1 MFIHSCQVVLTFIII
16 RWNGFSVVL
25 DVIFFAHNLR
35 MFRYFFSFQPAS
47 TVKEVEKD
55 NTLQQHHIA
64 VQQRVRALLNVP
76 DHVTVHTS
84 GQVIATSKASKT
96 NAIIVSTGV
105 AGQKRKL
112 SATIPVEPII
122 PVVDVTDPI
131 VNTINSGVGKELLQK
146 FGWKEGTSLGKHTVQ
161 ANQPII
167 PIRLKDRAGLG
178 DTSHISTVAGVEATG
193 VTTVIDE
200 DLDSEKTK
208 AWKRMMARFS
218 EAR

>member
-1 MFIHSCQVVLTFIII
+1 
-16 RWNGFSVVL
+16 
-25 DVIFFAHNLR
+25 
-35 MFRYFFSFQPAS
+35 MFRYFYSFQPAS
-47 TVKEVEKD
+47 TVKEVEKES
-55 NTLQQHHIA
+55 TLQQHHLA

-84 GQVIATSKASKT
+84 GQAIATSKASKT
-96 NAIIVSTGV
+96 NTSIVSTGV
-105 AGQKRKL
+105 VGQKRKL
-112 SATIPVEPII
+112 STATIHVAPII
-122 PVVDVTDPI
+122 PVADVTDPT

-178 DTSHISTVAGVEATG
+178 DTSSHISAVAGVEATG
-193 VTTVIDE
+193 VTTIIDE